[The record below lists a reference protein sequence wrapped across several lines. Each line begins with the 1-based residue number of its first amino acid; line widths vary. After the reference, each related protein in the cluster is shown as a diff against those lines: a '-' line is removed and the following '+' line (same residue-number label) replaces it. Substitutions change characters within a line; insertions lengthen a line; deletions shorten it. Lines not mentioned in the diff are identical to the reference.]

1 MGVVMGYQY
10 VVVRLPAFVD
20 EEEVWTAR
28 INAVAA
34 DGWRLVT
41 ITTTDKKGLVTA
53 LATFEREAL

>member
-1 MGVVMGYQY
+1 MSYQY

-41 ITTTDKKGLVTA
+41 ITQKEVKGLITA
-53 LATFEREAL
+53 LATFERETS